1 MGTIDIIILVC
12 LLPSLYF
19 GLKNGLVKQIISFAV
34 IYLGITLSLKF
45 SGSVE
50 PLVQQYLH
58 IEGFWAKFIAFVAI
72 FAAVALVLT
81 ILGNIIEKAIK
92 AYLIFVSGQTVDGH
106 NLSWLVRKACKF
118 NSSFNRFISETA
130 MLNRYY
136 VECRY
141 PSDNWE
147 TPDRAAI
154 EHHLRVTKDLYEY
167 VCSLIYD
174 DDYDSDDFDDDD

>member
-72 FAAVALVLT
+72 FAAVALVLSL
-81 ILGNIIEKAIK
+81 LGNIIDKAIK
-92 AYLIFVSGQTVDGH
+92 AGATGFLNRVLGLLLSVFIFVLLTALLVYMVDALNQATG
-106 NLSWLVRKACKF
+106 LIPKEKLAESKLYPF
-118 NSSFNRFISETA
+118 
-130 MLNRYY
+130 MLDIAKTFFPY
-136 VECRY
+136 
-141 PSDNWE
+141 
-147 TPDRAAI
+147 
-154 EHHLRVTKDLYEY
+154 LK
-167 VCSLIYD
+167 SL
-174 DDYDSDDFDDDD
+174 F

>member
-45 SGSVE
+45 SGLVE

-72 FAAVALVLT
+72 FAAVALVLSL
-81 ILGNIIEKAIK
+81 LGNIIDKAIK
-92 AYLIFVSGQTVDGH
+92 VKGVYESSIMLDKIKAQGYQYSTVSGITVSVFDAIIPE
-106 NLSWLVRKACKF
+106 NKAKYLAEAQEKVDKVKVF
-118 NSSFNRFISETA
+118 R
-130 MLNRYY
+130 
-136 VECRY
+136 
-141 PSDNWE
+141 D
-147 TPDRAAI
+147 
-154 EHHLRVTKDLYEY
+154 
-167 VCSLIYD
+167 
-174 DDYDSDDFDDDD
+174 

>member
-45 SGSVE
+45 SGLVE

-72 FAAVALVLT
+72 FAAVALVLSL
-81 ILGNIIEKAIK
+81 LGNIIDKAIK
-92 AYLIFVSGQTVDGH
+92 AGATGFLNRVLGLLLSVFIFVLLIALLVYMVDAL
-106 NLSWLVRKACKF
+106 NQATDLIPKEKLAESKLYPF
-118 NSSFNRFISETA
+118 
-130 MLNRYY
+130 MLDIAKTFFPY
-136 VECRY
+136 
-141 PSDNWE
+141 
-147 TPDRAAI
+147 
-154 EHHLRVTKDLYEY
+154 LK
-167 VCSLIYD
+167 SL
-174 DDYDSDDFDDDD
+174 F

>member
-45 SGSVE
+45 SGLVE

-72 FAAVALVLT
+72 FAAVALVLSL
-81 ILGNIIEKAIK
+81 LGNIIDKAIK
-92 AYLIFVSGQTVDGH
+92 AGATGFLNRVLGLLLSVFIFVLLTALLVYMVDAL
-106 NLSWLVRKACKF
+106 NQVTDLIPKEKLAESKLYPF
-118 NSSFNRFISETA
+118 
-130 MLNRYY
+130 MLDIAKTFFPY
-136 VECRY
+136 
-141 PSDNWE
+141 
-147 TPDRAAI
+147 
-154 EHHLRVTKDLYEY
+154 LK
-167 VCSLIYD
+167 SL
-174 DDYDSDDFDDDD
+174 F

>member
-45 SGSVE
+45 SGLVE

-72 FAAVALVLT
+72 FAAVALVLSL
-81 ILGNIIEKAIK
+81 LGNIIDKAIK
-92 AYLIFVSGQTVDGH
+92 AGATGFLNRVLGLLLSVFIFVLLTALLVYMVDAL
-106 NLSWLVRKACKF
+106 NQVTDLIPKEKLAESKLYPL
-118 NSSFNRFISETA
+118 
-130 MLNRYY
+130 MLDIAKTFFPY
-136 VECRY
+136 
-141 PSDNWE
+141 
-147 TPDRAAI
+147 
-154 EHHLRVTKDLYEY
+154 LK
-167 VCSLIYD
+167 SL
-174 DDYDSDDFDDDD
+174 F

>member
-72 FAAVALVLT
+72 FAAVALVLSL
-81 ILGNIIEKAIK
+81 LGNIIDKAIK
-92 AYLIFVSGQTVDGH
+92 AGATGFLNRVLGLLLSVFIFVLLTALLVYMVDAL
-106 NLSWLVRKACKF
+106 NQVTDLIPKEKLAESKLYPL
-118 NSSFNRFISETA
+118 
-130 MLNRYY
+130 MLDIANTFFPY
-136 VECRY
+136 
-141 PSDNWE
+141 
-147 TPDRAAI
+147 
-154 EHHLRVTKDLYEY
+154 LK
-167 VCSLIYD
+167 SL
-174 DDYDSDDFDDDD
+174 F

>member
-45 SGSVE
+45 SGLVE

-72 FAAVALVLT
+72 FAAVALVLSL
-81 ILGNIIEKAIK
+81 LGNIIDKAIK
-92 AYLIFVSGQTVDGH
+92 AGATGFLNRALGLLSSVFIFVLLTALLVYMVDAL
-106 NLSWLVRKACKF
+106 NQVTDLIPKEKLAESKLYPF
-118 NSSFNRFISETA
+118 
-130 MLNRYY
+130 MLDIAKTFFPY
-136 VECRY
+136 
-141 PSDNWE
+141 
-147 TPDRAAI
+147 
-154 EHHLRVTKDLYEY
+154 LK
-167 VCSLIYD
+167 SL
-174 DDYDSDDFDDDD
+174 F

>member
-45 SGSVE
+45 SGLVE

-72 FAAVALVLT
+72 FAAVALVLSL
-81 ILGNIIEKAIK
+81 LGNIIDKAIK
-92 AYLIFVSGQTVDGH
+92 AGATGFLNRVLGLLLSVFIFVLLTALLVYMVDAL
-106 NLSWLVRKACKF
+106 NQATDLIPKEKLAESKLYPF
-118 NSSFNRFISETA
+118 
-130 MLNRYY
+130 MLDIAKTFFPY
-136 VECRY
+136 
-141 PSDNWE
+141 
-147 TPDRAAI
+147 
-154 EHHLRVTKDLYEY
+154 LK
-167 VCSLIYD
+167 SL
-174 DDYDSDDFDDDD
+174 F

>member
-1 MGTIDIIILVC
+1 MSRNRHGRRD
-12 LLPSLYF
+12 SRHYF
-19 GLKNGLVKQIISFAV
+19 EWMEYASEDLDVAV
-34 IYLGITLSLKF
+34 RLAQDGICNNAAGF
-45 SGSVE
+45 HC
-50 PLVQQYLH
+50 QQ
-58 IEGFWAKFIAFVAI
+58 
-72 FAAVALVLT
+72 T
-81 ILGNIIEKAIK
+81 IEKAIK

>member
-72 FAAVALVLT
+72 FAAVALVLSL
-81 ILGNIIEKAIK
+81 LGNIIDKAIK
-92 AYLIFVSGQTVDGH
+92 AGATGFLNRVLGLLLSVFIFVLLTALLVYMVDAL
-106 NLSWLVRKACKF
+106 NQATDLIPKEKLAESKLYPF
-118 NSSFNRFISETA
+118 
-130 MLNRYY
+130 MLDIAKTFFPY
-136 VECRY
+136 
-141 PSDNWE
+141 
-147 TPDRAAI
+147 
-154 EHHLRVTKDLYEY
+154 LK
-167 VCSLIYD
+167 SL
-174 DDYDSDDFDDDD
+174 F